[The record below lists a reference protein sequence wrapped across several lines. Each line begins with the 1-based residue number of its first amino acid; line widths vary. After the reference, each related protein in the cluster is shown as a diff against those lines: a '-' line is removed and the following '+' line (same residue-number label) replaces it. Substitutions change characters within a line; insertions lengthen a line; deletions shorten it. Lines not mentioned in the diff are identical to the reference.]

1 MAEDVKRTPRPGKVT
16 HVSEIAKCRS
26 VRYGTATKLPSF
38 LLLLVDHN
46 AKGLQYK
53 GRQQVNNDFHALP
66 PFQTL
71 SPLGRRM
78 MTDKPIS
85 PAAVAAP
92 LSLDSPPIAEVLAT
106 ASGTADR
113 SQNSQEI
120 SKDVSDAKDPS
131 EKKAFEVT
139 DQTNML
145 PARQIIPVFLGL
157 MAAVLVS
164 TLDQSIVS
172 TAIPTIAAHFNAGQF
187 FSLAT

>member
-1 MAEDVKRTPRPGKVT
+1 MPLSPMWHSHQAT
-16 HVSEIAKCRS
+16 IRS
-26 VRYGTATKLPSF
+26 GFIFSF
-38 LLLLVDHN
+38 RDHN
-46 AKGLQYK
+46 AKILQYK
-53 GRQQVNNDFHALP
+53 GQQQVNHDFHALP

-71 SPLGRRM
+71 FLLELRM
-78 MTDKPIS
+78 MADKLIP

-92 LSLDSPPIAEVLAT
+92 LSQDPPPIAEVPAT
-106 ASGTADR
+106 ASGAADR
-113 SQNSQEI
+113 SQNLQEI
-120 SKDVSDAKDPS
+120 SKDVSKDPS

-172 TAIPTIAAHFNAGQF
+172 TAIPTIAAHFNAG
-187 FSLAT
+187 

>member
-1 MAEDVKRTPRPGKVT
+1 
-16 HVSEIAKCRS
+16 
-26 VRYGTATKLPSF
+26 
-38 LLLLVDHN
+38 
-46 AKGLQYK
+46 
-53 GRQQVNNDFHALP
+53 
-66 PFQTL
+66 
-71 SPLGRRM
+71 M
-78 MTDKPIS
+78 MIDKPIS

-131 EKKAFEVT
+131 EKKTFEVT

>member
-1 MAEDVKRTPRPGKVT
+1 MSDGHPRPGRVT

-26 VRYGTATKLPSF
+26 VRCGTATKLPSF
-38 LLLLVDHN
+38 LLLVVDHN

-53 GRQQVNNDFHALP
+53 GRQQVNNGFHALP
-66 PFQTL
+66 PFQTFF
-71 SPLGRRM
+71 PLDRRM
-78 MTDKPIS
+78 MADKPIP

-92 LSLDSPPIAEVLAT
+92 LSPDSPPIAEVPAT
-106 ASGTADR
+106 ASGAADR
-113 SQNSQEI
+113 SKHSQEI

-131 EKKAFEVT
+131 KKKTFEVT

-172 TAIPTIAAHFNAGQF
+172 TAIPTIAAHFNAG
-187 FSLAT
+187 